1 MGNRNQFPQ
10 PTETRDQSLLRL
22 MQRSGGAIPEERNQ
36 VWRSGLALALTAA
49 ALSVGAGCT
58 RPSTQSEVAPAE
70 IRMSKLDVNLYPI
83 NKMVCDP
90 MGPGQPD
97 PRSNLGL
104 KAELFWREA
113 NQPRTYKVADLI
125 RTGKRSDRSLFFSQ
139 LNVPTRLFHMGF
151 LSPTGQAV
159 QDDAQNT
166 LIEFFGLRFKSI
178 LRLAPEQQE
187 GLYEF
192 ALLSDDGAVLQLR
205 NSEGLYEPHINNDGD
220 HPTRLACGA
229 TPVSLNSATELPM
242 VLEYYQGPR
251 YHISLVMLMRKWNP
265 ERKDLV
271 NGRDSACGL
280 TGNSTWFNPDKNSEP
295 QKAYKDLLARG
306 WSPLTHEN
314 FALPNEAVMNP
325 CKEGVAPK
333 ISNFTVLEKFNDG
346 FMITWSTD
354 IPATSQVAWRGADG
368 SEGLTEADNVLRTQ
382 HNVMVKGLKAQSL
395 YELRAV
401 SISDT
406 YGKAFSSPMQAMTD
420 L

>member
-1 MGNRNQFPQ
+1 MGNKNQFPQ
-10 PTETRDQSLLRL
+10 PMMTRDQSRPWLK
-22 MQRSGGAIPEERNQ
+22 QRPGSAIPEERNR

-49 ALSVGAGCT
+49 ALFVGAGCT
-58 RPSTQSEVAPAE
+58 RTLAPSEVAPAE
-70 IRMSKLDVNLYPI
+70 IQMSKLDVNLYPI

-113 NQPRTYKVADLI
+113 NQPRTYKAADMI

-139 LNVPTRLFHMGF
+139 LNVPTRLFHQGF
-151 LSPTGQAV
+151 LSPTGQAI
-159 QDDAQNT
+159 QDDAKNT

-178 LRLAPEQQE
+178 LRLAPEQPE

-205 NSEGLYEPHINNDGD
+205 NSEGLYESHINNDGD

-229 TPVSLNSATELPM
+229 HPVNLTAATELPM

-251 YHISLVMLMRKWNP
+251 FHISLIMLMRKWNP
-265 ERKDLV
+265 DRKDLV
-271 NGRDSACGL
+271 KGRDTACGL
-280 TGNSTWFNPDKNSEP
+280 TGNSTWFNPDKNSTP

-306 WSPLTHEN
+306 WTPLSHEN

-325 CKEGVAPK
+325 CKEGVVPK
-333 ISNFTVLEKFNDG
+333 IAGFNVLEKFNDG
-346 FMITWSTD
+346 FMLTWTTD
-354 IPATSQVAWRGADG
+354 IPATSQVAWRGVDG
-368 SEGLTEADNVLRTQ
+368 SEGLSESDNVLRTQ
-382 HNVMVKGLKAQSL
+382 HTVMLKGLKAKSL

-406 YGKAFSSPMQAMTD
+406 YGKGISLPITATTD